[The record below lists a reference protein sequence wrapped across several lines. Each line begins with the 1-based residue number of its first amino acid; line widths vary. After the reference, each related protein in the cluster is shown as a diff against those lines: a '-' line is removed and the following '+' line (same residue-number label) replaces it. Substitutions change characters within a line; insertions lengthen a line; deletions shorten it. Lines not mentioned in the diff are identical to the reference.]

1 MEITEKLPE
10 FWAHV
15 KDNQRTDLKLN
26 NPGSPLT
33 KYFTLLYDPRYEVWY
48 YVYELTID
56 RCLLER
62 TEGYLNINTS
72 KTTTSHQCVYTDDC
86 NRNSVMVTRFSDILK
101 SFFDDV
107 KMNPYLPSLKE
118 ICSCTLKYGTVDHL
132 MPNGKSLLRR
142 HNSSVQKP

>member
-62 TEGYLNINTS
+62 TEGISTS
-72 KTTTSHQCVYTDDC
+72 TPA
-86 NRNSVMVTRFSDILK
+86 R
-101 SFFDDV
+101 
-107 KMNPYLPSLKE
+107 
-118 ICSCTLKYGTVDHL
+118 
-132 MPNGKSLLRR
+132 RR
-142 HNSSVQKP
+142 HLINVSTPTIVIETVLW